1 MTLRQY
7 IIQEFGS
14 MDEYMKFLQDWSTTC
29 AEPNRRVDN
38 PNWMKARRWAKK

>member
-1 MTLRQY
+1 MTLRHY

-29 AEPNRRVDN
+29 AELNRSV
-38 PNWMKARRWAKK
+38 MHGTGASCKEG